1 MNTADKPQPKNAKPG
16 IWKMTL
22 SVLASFAGIQ
32 NNENHET
39 DEAHIEKV
47 GFMPY
52 IVISVVMTIVFVLVI
67 YGVVQVI
74 LSNT

>member
-1 MNTADKPQPKNAKPG
+1 MATSDKNDPPVKPG
-16 IWKMTL
+16 VWQMTL

-32 NNENHET
+32 SNQNHDT

-52 IVISVVMTIVFVLVI
+52 IIISVVMTIVFVLLI
-67 YGVVQVI
+67 YGLVQLI
-74 LSNT
+74 LSNA

>member
-1 MNTADKPQPKNAKPG
+1 MNTSDKPQPKTKPG
-16 IWKMTL
+16 VWKMTL

-32 NNENHET
+32 SNKNH
-39 DEAHIEKV
+39 DADDAHIEKV

-67 YGVVQVI
+67 YGVVQLI
-74 LSNT
+74 LSNA

>member
-1 MNTADKPQPKNAKPG
+1 MATSDKNDPPAKPG

-32 NNENHET
+32 SNQNHDT

-52 IVISVVMTIVFVLVI
+52 IIISVVMTIVFVLLI
-67 YGVVQVI
+67 YGLVQLI
-74 LSNT
+74 LSNA